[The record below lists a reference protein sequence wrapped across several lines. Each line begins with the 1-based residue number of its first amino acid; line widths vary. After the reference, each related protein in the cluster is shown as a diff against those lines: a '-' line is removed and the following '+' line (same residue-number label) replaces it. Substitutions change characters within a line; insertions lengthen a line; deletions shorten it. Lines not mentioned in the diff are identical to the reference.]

1 MMNVIATFFRLL
13 MLLNIK
19 EKIIKGIVKLKTS
32 LIFKLTEYKK
42 IFAPTGIKSPNKNN
56 KIKTASNV
64 NSIFSALIDRIRLI
78 YSKFL

>member
-1 MMNVIATFFRLL
+1 MMNVIAAFFRLL
-13 MLLNIK
+13 MLLDIK
-19 EKIIKGIVKLKTS
+19 EKKIKGIVKLKTS

-42 IFAPTGIKSPNKNN
+42 IFASAGIKFPNKND

-64 NSIFSALIDRIRLI
+64 NSIFSTLIDRIRLI